1 LFLDPQSPKELNLPH
16 NMRNAAVAGIAASDS
31 PNSLA
36 PIAAHVYYLLHS
48 CSHRNFIRLGV
59 QNGTLETLCM
69 VTTVGIFLGILG
81 LLTILLVAFASPSIH
96 HCSRWR
102 SLAATPFLVLGFSFL
117 LAGLRG
123 SCFLLLLFTRRQQLP
138 WERIDEEASVRT
150 ARSNPIKSFAK
161 KLMIFE
167 RKIKVKDQGLR
178 NLQHK
183 IIVQSVCG
191 AIVATVLVEAV
202 FVCLPIW
209 K

>member
-1 LFLDPQSPKELNLPH
+1 
-16 NMRNAAVAGIAASDS
+16 MRNAAVAGIATSDS
-31 PNSLA
+31 PDSLA
-36 PIAAHVYYLLHS
+36 PIAAHVYYLLRN

-69 VTTVGIFLGILG
+69 VTSVGILLSILG

-102 SLAATPFLVLGFSFL
+102 SLAASPFLVLGFSFL
-117 LAGLRG
+117 LAGTRG
-123 SCFLLLLFTRRQQLP
+123 SCFLLLLFTRRQKLP
-138 WERIDEEASVRT
+138 WERIDEDSSVKST
-150 ARSNPIKSFAK
+150 RSNPLKSFVK

-183 IIVQSVCG
+183 IIIQSVSG
-191 AIVATVLVEAV
+191 AVAVTVLVEAL
-202 FVCLPIW
+202 FICLPIW

>member
-1 LFLDPQSPKELNLPH
+1 
-16 NMRNAAVAGIAASDS
+16 MRNAAVAGIAASDS

-36 PIAAHVYYLLHS
+36 PIAAHVYYLLRN
-48 CSHRNFIRLGV
+48 CSHRNFIRLAV

-69 VTTVGIFLGILG
+69 VSAVGILLSILG

-102 SLAATPFLVLGFSFL
+102 SLAAAPFLVLGFSFL
-117 LAGLRG
+117 LAGTRG
-123 SCFLLLLFTRRQQLP
+123 SCFLLLLFTRRQKLP
-138 WERIDEEASVRT
+138 WERIDEDASIRT
-150 ARSNPIKSFAK
+150 SKSNRLKSFVR
-161 KLMIFE
+161 KLMIFD

-183 IIVQSVCG
+183 IIIQSVSG
-191 AIVATVLVEAV
+191 AIIATVLVETV
-202 FVCLPIW
+202 FICLPIW